1 MTYYTGDSKAVR
13 AASAAALLQITAG
26 TCPYLPN
33 VGVVGGIS
41 SPLSGTTAALVVTNT
56 ILAGLPRVKVRRVR
70 SIATIDGVIFVTMEV
85 L

>member
-1 MTYYTGDSKAVR
+1 MTYYLGDSALIR
-13 AASAAALLQITAG
+13 AASAAALVSITAG

-33 VGVVGGIS
+33 VGVSGGIS

-56 ILAGLPRVKVRRVR
+56 ILAGLPRVKVTRVY
-70 SIATIDGVIFVTMEV
+70 SVSTIDGVVSVSMEV